1 MVSIIDQ
8 QHTYSC
14 PPHLRKCWRRSRR
27 KQIPGAAEIN
37 ITMLKSESTQLI
49 TQLLFFLWSLKALF
63 IRKHTLD
70 TLSWQQGS
78 TGVNNKL
85 TMTEL
90 NLAALL
96 VLYLETPACDESECL
111 VCLQIYS
118 LCAVRENS
126 HQLVSK

>member
-14 PPHLRKCWRRSRR
+14 PPRLRKCWRRSRH
-27 KQIPGAAEIN
+27 KQIPGAAESN
-37 ITMLKSESTQLI
+37 MKMLKSESTQLV
-49 TQLLFFLWSLKALF
+49 TQLMFFLWSLKELF
-63 IRKHTLD
+63 ITKHTLEMV
-70 TLSWQQGS
+70 SWQRGS

-96 VLYLETPACDESECL
+96 VLYLETPTCDESKCL
-111 VCLQIYS
+111 VCLQICS
-118 LCAVRENS
+118 LCAATENS